1 MKAIL
6 ILTTGLAIGVMTG
19 AIAMH
24 FLYSP
29 LFGET
34 PMNYQTIYLPK
45 ANTKIYA
52 LARIWGITGN
62 SEEVRLCSEPYK
74 VGKKDQEDKCVVSFT
89 DRLYYKK
96 DGVNSLQIYAPSSS
110 IPPNTKDSL
119 GSIRISVEE
128 LKNFDDVK
136 DFEQNFENY
145 GLMTIAAP

>member
-1 MKAIL
+1 MI
-6 ILTTGLAIGVMTG
+6 G

-34 PMNYQTIYLPK
+34 PMSYQTIYFPK
-45 ANTKIYA
+45 ANTKIYM

-62 SEEVRLCSEPYK
+62 SEEVRLCSEPYEF
-74 VGKKDQEDKCVVSFT
+74 GKRDQDDKCVVFFT

-110 IPPNTKDSL
+110 IPLNIKDSV
-119 GSIRISVEE
+119 GSIRISVKG
-128 LKNFDDVK
+128 LRYFDDIK

>member
-1 MKAIL
+1 MI
-6 ILTTGLAIGVMTG
+6 G

-34 PMNYQTIYLPK
+34 PMSYQTIYFPK
-45 ANTKIYA
+45 ANTKIYT

-62 SEEVRLCSEPYK
+62 SEEVRLCSEPYEF
-74 VGKKDQEDKCVVSFT
+74 GKKDKDDNCVVFFT
-89 DRLYYKK
+89 DRIYFKK
-96 DGVNSLQIYAPSSS
+96 DGVTSLQICAPSSS
-110 IPPNTKDSL
+110 IPPNIKASV
-119 GSIRISVEE
+119 GSIRISVKE

-136 DFEQNFENY
+136 DFEQNFEDY